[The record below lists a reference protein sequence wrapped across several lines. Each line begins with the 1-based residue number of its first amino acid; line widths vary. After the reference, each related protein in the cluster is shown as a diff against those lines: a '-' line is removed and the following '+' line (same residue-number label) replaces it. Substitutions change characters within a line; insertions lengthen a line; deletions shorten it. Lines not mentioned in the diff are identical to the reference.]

1 MQNKVANLPA
11 TPDPAIQ
18 PTTTTPP
25 AASDPGPQ
33 GARSADGLP
42 DQADLRLV
50 IEEQGGS
57 YVYMTV
63 DRRTG
68 DVVAQYPRE
77 EVLKLREG
85 ADYEAGAVIRTRI

>member
-1 MQNKVANLPA
+1 M
-11 TPDPAIQ
+11 
-18 PTTTTPP
+18 
-25 AASDPGPQ
+25 
-33 GARSADGLP
+33 
-42 DQADLRLV
+42 V
-50 IEEQGGS
+50 IEEKAGS

>member
-1 MQNKVANLPA
+1 MQNKVASLSA
-11 TPDPAIQ
+11 TPDPAIAQ
-18 PTTTTPP
+18 PPSVTAPDLGQQTSKTTDVG
-25 AASDPGPQ
+25 S
-33 GARSADGLP
+33 

-50 IEEQGGS
+50 IEEKGGS

-77 EVLKLREG
+77 EVLKLREE
-85 ADYEAGAVIRTRI
+85 AAYEAGDVIKTRV

>member
-1 MQNKVANLPA
+1 MQNKVANLSA
-11 TPDPAIQ
+11 TPDPTINP
-18 PTTTTPP
+18 PTTPHS
-25 AASDPGPQ
+25 AAPDPGPQ
-33 GARSADGLP
+33 QARTSDGLP

-50 IEEQGGS
+50 IEEKAGS

-77 EVLKLREG
+77 EVLKLREE

>member
-11 TPDPAIQ
+11 TPDPTISQ
-18 PTTTTPP
+18 PTTHLI
-25 AASDPGPQ
+25 ASDPGPQ
-33 GARSADGLP
+33 PTRAPDGLP
-42 DQADLRLV
+42 DEADLRLV

-85 ADYEAGAVIRTRI
+85 ADYEAGAVIRARI

>member
-1 MQNKVANLPA
+1 MQNKVASLSA
-11 TPDPAIQ
+11 TPDPTIA
-18 PTTTTPP
+18 PPSATTVPDNGAQMSKTTDVG
-25 AASDPGPQ
+25 S
-33 GARSADGLP
+33 

-50 IEEQGGS
+50 IEEKGGS

-77 EVLKLREG
+77 EVLKLREE
-85 ADYEAGAVIRTRI
+85 AAYEAGDVIKTRA

>member
-1 MQNKVANLPA
+1 MQNKVASLSA
-11 TPDPAIQ
+11 TPDPTIAQ
-18 PTTTTPP
+18 PPP
-25 AASDPGPQ
+25 AIPAPEQ
-33 GARSADGLP
+33 GQQTTKAADIGS

-50 IEEQGGS
+50 IEEKGGS

-77 EVLKLREG
+77 EVLKLREE
-85 ADYEAGAVIRTRI
+85 ADYEAGDVIKTRA

>member
-1 MQNKVANLPA
+1 MQNKVANFPVTPDPTIGQSPTPPA
-11 TPDPAIQ
+11 TP
-18 PTTTTPP
+18 PT
-25 AASDPGPQ
+25 PGPQ
-33 GARSADGLP
+33 DARATDGHP

-50 IEEQGGS
+50 IEEQAGS

-85 ADYEAGAVIRTRI
+85 EDYEAGAVIRTRV